1 MIVQTIARAK
11 VHMSPKMNVIANIV
25 RRENKKNIAVRKKG
39 IKNTN
44 IVAISII
51 DVIKKNHAQIRVMRK
66 G

>member
-1 MIVQTIARAK
+1 
-11 VHMSPKMNVIANIV
+11 MNVIANIV